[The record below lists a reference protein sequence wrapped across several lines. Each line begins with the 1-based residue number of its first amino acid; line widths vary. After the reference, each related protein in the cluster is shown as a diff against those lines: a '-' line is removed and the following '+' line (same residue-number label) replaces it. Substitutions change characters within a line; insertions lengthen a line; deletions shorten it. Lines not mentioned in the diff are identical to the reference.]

1 MKESRPQSQLPE
13 SELDDI
19 PEAECL
25 ELLARSSLGRIAFVA
40 EGQLEIFPVN
50 YGVRKGIVVIR
61 TAPGTKLSH
70 APESQVVFEID
81 EYDSERGLGWSVV
94 LHGVAYDVTDAGDD
108 FSWAARGAKVTPL
121 APGTKVHRLAI
132 KPSAISGRRFRRL
145 VSEQFL
151 G

>member
-1 MKESRPQSQLPE
+1 MPE
-13 SELDDI
+13 SELDEI

-25 ELLARSSLGRIAFVA
+25 ELLARTNLGRIAFLA
-40 EGQLEIFPVN
+40 EDQLEIFPVN
-50 YGVRKGIVVIR
+50 YGLRKGIVVIR
-61 TAPGTKLSH
+61 TAPGTKLSY

-108 FSWAARGAKVTPL
+108 FSWAARGAKVTPV

-132 KPSAISGRRFRRL
+132 KPSATSGRRFRRL
-145 VSEQFL
+145 ASEQFL

>member
-1 MKESRPQSQLPE
+1 MKESRPESQLPE
-13 SELDDI
+13 SELEDI

-25 ELLARSSLGRIAFVA
+25 ELLARTSLGRIAFA
-40 EGQLEIFPVN
+40 AAGQLEIFPVN
-50 YGVRKGIVVIR
+50 YSVRKGIVVIR
-61 TAPGTKLSH
+61 TAPGTKLSY
-70 APESQVVFEID
+70 APDSQVVFEID

-121 APGTKVHRLAI
+121 APGTKAHRLAI

-145 VSEQFL
+145 ASEQFL